1 MTEVSSQVQPSQIQQ
16 SIGEVVGGVACDVVS
31 GFVAVVGSPLV
42 VGVCLVVV
50 SSDGDVVGSVGFAV
64 VEDGVVV
71 SSVGLIVGSVGFAVV
86 EDGVGV
92 SSVGLIVGS
101 VGFAVVDDGVGVS
114 SVGVIVGSVGFAV
127 VEDGDGV
134 VIGSVGDADVV
145 WSDGVVVGS
154 VGFGEV
160 GAGVSWQ
167 RPGGAVS
174 SFSQFSVSGLKIN
187 LIGSQSC
194 SWRM

>member
-50 SSDGDVVGSVGFAV
+50 SSDDEVVGSVGFAV

-71 SSVGLIVGSVGFAVV
+71 SSDGVFVGSVGFAVV
-86 EDGVGV
+86 E
-92 SSVGLIVGS
+92 
-101 VGFAVVDDGVGVS
+101 DGVGVS

-134 VIGSVGDADVV
+134 VIGSVEDADVV